1 MREYW
6 RFVRKAPALVA
17 FGAALT
23 LFSSFGQTFL
33 VSLFVPALQAEFG
46 FSEARFGVLYS
57 LATLASGLLLPLA
70 GRGIDRWPL
79 HQVTAGVIGLMVVS
93 ALALAAAWQLWVLG
107 VALVGI
113 RLAGQGLAGHTAL
126 TAMARY
132 FPRSRGKALSLASL
146 GFPAGEAVLP
156 LATTAL
162 IGAMGWRS
170 TWLVIAGTSLVV
182 FLPLSLGLLRSS
194 GAEMDPTRLAE
205 AEGGANG
212 EPPSELEAAS
222 DVEAASEVG
231 ARPEPGA
238 RGVADGPDPAPS
250 AGSEPGRTRS
260 IRSWTRREV
269 LRDGRFQLALPAA
282 LLPPFWST
290 GLILYQAAIAR
301 ERGWSLTLMATAFVA
316 YALARVLSSLL
327 VGGAI
332 DRMSARRLFPWAG
345 LPMGVGVAIL
355 AWSPGVWPA
364 FAFMGC
370 LGLTV
375 GLSGTLKSA
384 LWAELYGARH
394 LGAIKGLMASFMV
407 FSTAAAP
414 AIVGYVLAQEGGLE
428 LLLLAAMGSVL
439 VATVLACAVWRPPA
453 PAHPIGR
460 DRPGT

>member
-1 MREYW
+1 MRDYW
-6 RFVRKAPALVA
+6 RVARRAPELVA
-17 FGAALT
+17 FGAALA

-33 VSLFVPALQAEFG
+33 VSLFVPALQVEFG

-79 HQVTAGVIGLMVVS
+79 HWVTAGVIGLMAVS
-93 ALALAAAWQLWVLG
+93 ALLLAGAWQLWVLG
-107 VALVGI
+107 LALVGV
-113 RLAGQGLAGHTAL
+113 RLAGQGLSGHTSL

-132 FPRSRGKALSLASL
+132 FPRVRGKALSLASL
-146 GFPAGEAVLP
+146 GFPAGEATLP

-162 IGAMGWRS
+162 IGALGWRS

-182 FLPLSLGLLRSS
+182 FLPLSLGLLRRS
-194 GAEMDPTRLAE
+194 GAELDPGRLAE
-205 AEGGANG
+205 AEARAD
-212 EPPSELEAAS
+212 LEAQDA
-222 DVEAASEVG
+222 
-231 ARPEPGA
+231 
-238 RGVADGPDPAPS
+238 VATSPAPT
-250 AGSEPGRTRS
+250 SEGQGEASRAQPV
-260 IRSWTRREV
+260 RSWSRREV
-269 LRDGRFQLALPAA
+269 LRDVRFQMALPAA
-282 LLPPFWST
+282 LLPPFWAT

-332 DRMSARRLFPWAG
+332 DRVTARRLFPWAC
-345 LPMGVGVAIL
+345 LPMGVGVAFL
-355 AWSPGVWPA
+355 AWGPGVWPA

-394 LGAIKGLMASFMV
+394 LGAIKGLMGSFMV

-414 AIVGYVLAQEGGLE
+414 ALVGFVLARDGGLQ
-428 LLLLAAMGSVL
+428 LLLIGAMASVV

-453 PAHPIGR
+453 RARPIGR
-460 DRPGT
+460 ERSGK

>member
-1 MREYW
+1 M
-6 RFVRKAPALVA
+6 A
-17 FGAALT
+17 FGAALA

-33 VSLFVPALQAEFG
+33 VSLFVPALQVEFG
-46 FSEARFGVLYS
+46 ITEARFGILYS

-79 HQVTAGVIGLMVVS
+79 HWVTAGVIGLMVVS
-93 ALALAAAWQLWVLG
+93 ALALAGAWQLWVLG
-107 VALVGI
+107 LALVGV
-113 RLAGQGLAGHTAL
+113 RLAGQGLSGHTSL

-132 FPRSRGKALSLASL
+132 FPQARGKALSLASL

-162 IGAMGWRS
+162 IGAVGWRS

-182 FLPLSLGLLRSS
+182 FLPLSLGLLRRS
-194 GAEMDPTRLAE
+194 GVELDPSRLAE
-205 AEGGANG
+205 AEVGTEVEERGPGITSPATTSERRSEGGGAQ
-212 EPPSELEAAS
+212 
-222 DVEAASEVG
+222 
-231 ARPEPGA
+231 
-238 RGVADGPDPAPS
+238 PA
-250 AGSEPGRTRS
+250 
-260 IRSWTRREV
+260 RSWNRGEV
-269 LRDGRFQLALPAA
+269 LRDVRFQMALPAA
-282 LLPPFWST
+282 LLPPFWAT

-332 DRMSARRLFPWAG
+332 DRVSARRLFPWAC
-345 LPMGVGVAIL
+345 LPMGVGVALL
-355 AWSPGVWPA
+355 AWGPGVWPA
-364 FAFMGC
+364 FGFMGC

-394 LGAIKGLMASFMV
+394 LGAIKGLMGSFMV

-414 AIVGYVLAQEGGLE
+414 AVVGFVLAREGGLE
-428 LLLLAAMGSVL
+428 LLLLGAMASVV

-453 PAHPIGR
+453 RIHPMGR
-460 DRPGT
+460 AGSGS